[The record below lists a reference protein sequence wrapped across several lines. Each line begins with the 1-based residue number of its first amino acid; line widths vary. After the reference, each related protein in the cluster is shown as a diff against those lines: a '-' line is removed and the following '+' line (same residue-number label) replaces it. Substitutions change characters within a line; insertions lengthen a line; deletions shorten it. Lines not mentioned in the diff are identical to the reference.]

1 MEKDKK
7 SILVGCMI
15 IGATMILWSFFIAG
29 NKSTSSKNVIV
40 VATVRKLIDTNGY
53 VKVDVEYSYE
63 GKVLNNSFHVANAD
77 SLKMDRRIRL
87 LVSQGNPD
95 KDVKYIGVAK

>member
-1 MEKDKK
+1 
-7 SILVGCMI
+7 
-15 IGATMILWSFFIAG
+15 MILWSFFIAG

-40 VATVRKLIDTNGY
+40 IATVRKLIDTNGY
-53 VKVDVEYSYE
+53 VKVDVEYNYE
-63 GKVLNNSFHVANAD
+63 GKVLNNSFRVASAD
-77 SLKMDRRIRL
+77 SLKTNKKVRL

>member
-1 MEKDKK
+1 
-7 SILVGCMI
+7 
-15 IGATMILWSFFIAG
+15 MILWSFFIAG